1 MLASLAWR
9 NLWRHR
15 RRTLLTSAT
24 MAFSVAICLAMNGFA
39 AGFLES
45 MRAAIVDR
53 QLGHIQ
59 LHHADYPSSGSLFDS
74 VPDANTV
81 LTELQAMPNVAL
93 AAPRIQGFALFA
105 GKGEDAATGAFTGVD
120 PAAEAALTKVEQRLI
135 EGAWLSDPV
144 GTTVVGE
151 RLAEE
156 LDLKVGGDLLVV
168 TNAVDGSFGDRVY
181 RVVGIT
187 RTNNLNLDKGAF
199 LTIADAQDLLA
210 LGDAIH
216 ELVVLTDDT
225 DAIASIQAAAAA
237 KWPKLSVR
245 AWWDVS
251 PETLAMQGMTQASMA
266 FFTFLIVGVAAF
278 IIINTLLMSV
288 YERTR
293 ELGIL
298 LAIGMRPKQVVR
310 LILVESTLLAALSGA
325 LGLAIGG
332 AGLIYLA
339 TEGVAMTDGEG
350 WAMGATI
357 FDPIIKA
364 QVTTAGVVTPLITL
378 LAVGVVGGL
387 WPALRAAKL
396 DPVDAIREE

>member
-1 MLASLAWR
+1 
-9 NLWRHR
+9 
-15 RRTLLTSAT
+15 

-39 AGFLES
+39 DGFVES
-45 MRAAIVDR
+45 MRAAVVDR
-53 QLGHIQ
+53 QLGHLQ
-59 LHHADYPSSGSLFDS
+59 LHHADYPSSGSLFDTL
-74 VPDANTV
+74 PDAKTV
-81 LTELQAMPNVAL
+81 RTELEALPHVAL
-93 AAPRIQGFALFA
+93 AAPRVQGFALFA
-105 GKGEDAATGAFTGVD
+105 GKGEDAATGSFTGVD
-120 PAAEAALTKVEQRLI
+120 PEAEARLTRVEQRVT
-135 EGAWLSDPV
+135 EGTWFQDEL

-156 LDLKVGGDLLVV
+156 LGLSIGGDLLVV

-199 LTIADAQDLLA
+199 LTIADAQELLA

-216 ELVVLTDDT
+216 ELVVLTEDT
-225 DAIASIQAAAAA
+225 DAIESIQAAASA
-237 KWPKLSVR
+237 KWPDLSVR

-251 PETLAMQGMTQASMA
+251 PETLAMQGMTQAAMA

-298 LAIGMRPKQVVR
+298 LAIGMRPKQIVR

-325 LGLAIGG
+325 LGLAVGG
-332 AGLIYLA
+332 AGLVYLA
-339 TEGVAMTDGEG
+339 TEGIKMTSGDG

-364 QVTTAGVVTPLITL
+364 HITFAGVAVPLATL

-387 WPALRAAKL
+387 WPALRAAGL
-396 DPVDAIREE
+396 DPVAAIREA